1 MILRKE
7 NKKPGLVLHVLCLSL
22 KQASPARAGPKPPW
36 SVLDIDFLRL
46 PEKER
51 SDWLWMKVK
60 KSESDLFLV
69 LYFSW
74 NLYIS

>member
-7 NKKPGLVLHVLCLSL
+7 NKKKPGLVLHLLCLSL

-36 SVLDIDFLRL
+36 SVLGIDFHHL

-51 SDWLWMKVK
+51 SDWFFKISSLVVKTFLWV
-60 KSESDLFLV
+60 
-69 LYFSW
+69 
-74 NLYIS
+74 